1 MQQSRFSDDGAFL
14 CAVTT
19 SVPATTQLCA
29 LLAALTCSF
38 SAKECKE
45 EGSCGKLNVNTI
57 RWSPHNRLLLLGV
70 GEAVG
75 GEE

>member
-1 MQQSRFSDDGAFL
+1 MR
-14 CAVTT
+14 
-19 SVPATTQLCA
+19 
-29 LLAALTCSF
+29 SF

-75 GEE
+75 GEA

>member
-19 SVPATTQLCA
+19 SVPATTQL
-29 LLAALTCSF
+29 F

-75 GEE
+75 GEA